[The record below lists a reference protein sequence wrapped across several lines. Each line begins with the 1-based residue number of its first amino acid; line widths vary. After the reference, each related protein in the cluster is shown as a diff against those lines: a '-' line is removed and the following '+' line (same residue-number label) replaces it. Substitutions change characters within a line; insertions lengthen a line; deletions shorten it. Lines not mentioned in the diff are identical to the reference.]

1 MLIARFQTTLSQLDF
16 FSHELWVF
24 TVDTLVDSS
33 VLSTPTVHCL
43 HPWQIPDS
51 MTFLLHS
58 FLGELVKGVFHSC
71 FSDTFSISSQLQ
83 KCSFYYSCIS
93 FTVWVLANIFVVNR
107 RSKCFFPFLLY
118 FKILKDLDNH
128 TLEKSWLSQ
137 HHILNGMQNWAQIY
151 WRE

>member
-1 MLIARFQTTLSQLDF
+1 MLIARFQTTIPAGLFLS
-16 FSHELWVF
+16 W
-24 TVDTLVDSS
+24 TLS
-33 VLSTPTVHCL
+33 VHSRYPCRLQCPVNIHSALSTPMANSWFYDIL
-43 HPWQIPDS
+43 AS
-51 MTFLLHS
+51 LL
-58 FLGELVKGVFHSC
+58 FGGVEGVFHSC